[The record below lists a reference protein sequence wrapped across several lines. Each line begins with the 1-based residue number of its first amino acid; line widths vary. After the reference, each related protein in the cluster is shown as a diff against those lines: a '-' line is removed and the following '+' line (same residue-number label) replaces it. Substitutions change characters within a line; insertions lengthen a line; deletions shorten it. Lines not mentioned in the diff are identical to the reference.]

1 MFSQVLGVCLF
12 LIFEQM
18 QMWYCVEEVYFSCGA
33 GELNLQITA
42 NLS

>member
-1 MFSQVLGVCLF
+1 LEPVF
-12 LIFEQM
+12 LMVEQM
-18 QMWYCVEEVYFSCGA
+18 RIGYCVGEVYFSCEA

>member
-18 QMWYCVEEVYFSCGA
+18 QMWYCVEEVYFYCGA